1 MNATALRIKYNQLQG
16 RQAQIQH
23 ELTNASEKRITSKR
37 DRVNHDI
44 ALAIAREVG
53 LKTQQ
58 ELEFQISEIVTLAL
72 AAIPFKEPYSMGVEF
87 VERRGKIECDLTF
100 VRDGYEMDPLDSTG
114 GGACDIAAFALR
126 VASWSMQRPRTR
138 AVLLLDEPFKNLSAD
153 LMPYAGEMMKEMSEK
168 LNLQII
174 MVTHEE
180 GLKEA
185 ADKMFDVSIKNRVS
199 TVKEV

>member
-1 MNATALRIKYNQLQG
+1 
-16 RQAQIQH
+16 
-23 ELTNASEKRITSKR
+23 
-37 DRVNHDI
+37 
-44 ALAIAREVG
+44 LAIAREVG

-87 VERRGKIECDLTF
+87 VERRGKTECDLTF
-100 VRDGYEMDPLDSTG
+100 VRDGHEMDPLDSTG

-138 AVLLLDEPFKNLSAD
+138 AVLLLDEPFKNLSSD

-168 LNLQII
+168 LDLQII

-185 ADKMFDVSIKNRVS
+185 ADKMFEVSISNRVS
-199 TVKEV
+199 AVKEA